1 MREGRPWRGPH
12 PLVAAALSAVWP
24 GLGHMGHRNRRG
36 LLLAAATLAV
46 AAGGIAYF
54 LTRRAGTLLTWS
66 VTRPSILALMVATIC
81 ALAFRWAVA
90 ADAFATAARR
100 RPARSSSA
108 LRRLGKLAAL
118 LLLALFIAAPHLV
131 VIRLAAAQLSLLSEV
146 FVAVDTQTARP
157 TPLPTTPTETDA
169 PDAADAATTGPPHPT
184 TATTDARNPDTP
196 DTTSTPDPDTPDTTS
211 TPETAAPDASDAATA
226 TGPPHP
232 TTATTDAR
240 DPDTPD
246 TTSTTETA
254 APDAADAA
262 TATGPPHPTTAT
274 TDARTPDTP
283 DTTSTPDPDTPD
295 TTGSSDATPQ
305 TGATRTTTPQTTTRD
320 GADRLTIALLGSDG
334 GYRRSGVR
342 TDTII
347 VLSIDVA
354 TGDAAAFNVPR
365 NWTHVTFPEGTPAA
379 DRWPDGYPGIA
390 NEIYGL
396 GLRHPDAFPGV
407 EDKAGHAVKLALAQL
422 TGLDIQYYVMVDFV
436 GFVKAIDLFGGIEVQ
451 VRESVKDRIAP
462 IVAGGR
468 HIAINVGPGYH
479 RLDGLTTLAY
489 VRSRAGSSDYHR
501 MTRQRCVVGALIDQ
515 VAPLEALARYVA
527 LTDIISQHVKT
538 DIPLDRLGDL
548 IAEADRLD
556 TSRIVTVNFIP
567 PVYKSGSAPIAQVRE
582 AVAQALEG
590 HSNEANAVLA
600 DTCGGPA

>member
-46 AAGGIAYF
+46 AAGGLAYF

-66 VTRPSILALMVATIC
+66 VTRPSILALMVATAF
-81 ALAFRWAVA
+81 ALVFRWAVA

-100 RPARSSSA
+100 RPARPSSA
-108 LRRLGKLAAL
+108 LRRSGTLAAL
-118 LLLALFIAAPHLV
+118 LLLALFIAAPHLI

-157 TPLPTTPTETDA
+157 TPIPTTPAETGA
-169 PDAADAATTGPPHPT
+169 PDAAA
-184 TATTDARNPDTP
+184 
-196 DTTSTPDPDTPDTTS
+196 
-211 TPETAAPDASDAATA
+211 A

-232 TTATTDAR
+232 ATATTGAR
-240 DPDTPD
+240 DPNTSE
-246 TTSTTETA
+246 TT
-254 APDAADAA
+254 
-262 TATGPPHPTTAT
+262 G
-274 TDARTPDTP
+274 
-283 DTTSTPDPDTPD
+283 TPDPTDPTAAAAGPPD
-295 TTGSSDATPQ
+295 PIASETAGSSDATPQ
-305 TGATRTTTPQTTTRD
+305 TGSTPATTVRAATRA
-320 GADRLTIALLGSDG
+320 GADRLTVALLGSDG
-334 GYRRSGVR
+334 GYGRSGVR

-390 NEIYGL
+390 NQIYGL
-396 GLRHPDAFPGV
+396 GLEHPDAFPGV
-407 EDKAGHAVKLALAQL
+407 EDEAGQAIKSALAQL
-422 TGLDIQYYVMVDFV
+422 TGLDIQYYVMVDMV
-436 GFVKAIDLFGGIEVQ
+436 GFVKIIDLFGGIEVQ

-462 IVAGGR
+462 IVEGGR

-489 VRSRAGSSDYHR
+489 VRSRTGRSDYHR
-501 MTRQRCVVGALIDQ
+501 MTRQRCVIGALIDQ
-515 VAPLEALARYVA
+515 VTPLEALARYVM
-527 LTDIISQHVKT
+527 LTDIISLHVKT

-548 IAEADRLD
+548 VAEADRLD

-567 PVYKSGSAPIAQVRE
+567 PEFPSGSAPIVQVRE
-582 AVAQALEG
+582 AVAQALKG
-590 HSNEANAVLA
+590 HGDEANAVLA

>member
-184 TATTDARNPDTP
+184 TATTDARN
-196 DTTSTPDPDTPDTTS
+196 
-211 TPETAAPDASDAATA
+211 
-226 TGPPHP
+226 
-232 TTATTDAR
+232 
-240 DPDTPD
+240 PDTPD

>member
-196 DTTSTPDPDTPDTTS
+196 DTTST
-211 TPETAAPDASDAATA
+211 
-226 TGPPHP
+226 
-232 TTATTDAR
+232 
-240 DPDTPD
+240 
-246 TTSTTETA
+246 TETA

-305 TGATRTTTPQTTTRD
+305 TGATRTTTPQTTTPTTPQTTTRD

>member
-46 AAGGIAYF
+46 AAAGLAYF

-100 RPARSSSA
+100 RPARPSGA
-108 LRRLGKLAAL
+108 LRRSGTLAAL
-118 LLLALFIAAPHLV
+118 LLLALFIAAPHLIV
-131 VIRLAAAQLSLLSEV
+131 MRLAAAQLSLLSEV

-169 PDAADAATTGPPHPT
+169 PDAADAAATTGPPHP
-184 TATTDARNPDTP
+184 A
-196 DTTSTPDPDTPDTTS
+196 
-211 TPETAAPDASDAATA
+211 
-226 TGPPHP
+226 
-232 TTATTDAR
+232 TATTDAR
-240 DPDTPD
+240 DTDTPD
-246 TTSTTETA
+246 TPN
-254 APDAADAA
+254 PDTD
-262 TATGPPHPTTAT
+262 T
-274 TDARTPDTP
+274 TD
-283 DTTSTPDPDTPD
+283 TPDPDTSDTTDTPNPDTDTSD

-305 TGATRTTTPQTTTRD
+305 TGSTPATTPQTATRG

-334 GYRRSGVR
+334 GYGRSGVR

-365 NWTHVTFPEGTPAA
+365 NWTHVTFPEGIPAA

-396 GLRHPDAFPGV
+396 GLEHPDAFPGV
-407 EDKAGHAVKLALAQL
+407 EDEAGHAIKSALAQL
-422 TGLDIQYYVMVDFV
+422 TGLDIQYYVMVDMV

-462 IVAGGR
+462 IVEGGR

-489 VRSRAGSSDYHR
+489 VRSRVGRSDYHR

-515 VAPLEALARYVA
+515 VTPLEALARYVT

-548 IAEADRLD
+548 VAEADRLD

-590 HSNEANAVLA
+590 HGNEANAVLA
-600 DTCGGPA
+600 DTCGGPP